1 MGAGGDG
8 ARPVGET
15 AGMDDFDAPR
25 LADLRQRRSAKWR
38 QYGDDVLPA
47 WIAESDVPLAEPVAR
62 ALHEAVDRGDTGYAH
77 PAELRDTVVDWIGRV
92 YGWRIAPDDVL
103 VLPDVMTG
111 VAEVLR
117 VVTAPG
123 DGVVINTP
131 VYPPFAATVAQVG
144 RRVVEVPLISG
155 ADGWSLDV
163 DGLERAFADGAR
175 AFLLCSPHN
184 PVGAVWP
191 ADVLADVARRAARY
205 DVTVLADE
213 IHAPLTLPGADH
225 TPYPLVSPEA
235 AGQSVLLTSA
245 SKAWNLA
252 GLKCA
257 VAIAGSPRM
266 RAALERT
273 DPHLQWSVGHLG
285 ALAMIAALRDGA
297 EWLDGLLAHLDRN
310 RALLGKLLGD
320 HLPGVGYRPPQ
331 ASYLTWLD
339 CRALGL
345 GPDPAAAFLRA
356 GVALSSGPDFGSPGE
371 GFARLNIA
379 TTETLL
385 EGAVRRMARAVA
397 S

>member
-1 MGAGGDG
+1 
-8 ARPVGET
+8 
-15 AGMDDFDAPR
+15 MDDFDTLR

-38 QYGDDVLPA
+38 EYGDALPV

-62 ALHEAVDRGDTGYAH
+62 VLHEAVDRGDTGYAH
-77 PAELRDTVVDWIGRV
+77 PDELRETVVGWIGRV
-92 YGWRIAPDDVL
+92 YDWRIATDDVL

-117 VVTAPG
+117 VVTGPG

-144 RRVVEVPLISG
+144 RRVVEVPLISDPG
-155 ADGWSLDV
+155 GWSLDV
-163 DGLERAFADGAR
+163 DGLERAFACGAR
-175 AFLLCSPHN
+175 AYLLCSPHN

-191 ADVLADVARRAARY
+191 ADVLAAVARLAARY

-225 TPYPLVSPEA
+225 TPYPLVSSDA
-235 AGQSVLLTSA
+235 ADQSVLLTSA

-257 VAIAGSPRM
+257 VAVAGSPRM
-266 RAALERT
+266 RAALDRT
-273 DPHLQWSVGHLG
+273 DPHLRWGVGHLG
-285 ALAMIAALRDGA
+285 ALAMIAALRDGS

-310 RALLGKLLGD
+310 RALLGKLLAD
-320 HLPGVGYRPPQ
+320 HLPGVGYQPPQ

-345 GPDPAAAFLRA
+345 GPDPAAAFLRS
-356 GVALSSGPDFGSPGE
+356 GVALSSGPDFGPPGE

-379 TTETLL
+379 TTEALV
-385 EGAVRRMARAVA
+385 EEAVRRMARAVGP
-397 S
+397 

>member
-1 MGAGGDG
+1 
-8 ARPVGET
+8 
-15 AGMDDFDAPR
+15 MDDFDAPR
-25 LADLRQRRSAKWR
+25 LVDLRQRRSAKWR
-38 QYGDDVLPA
+38 EYDGDVLPV

-77 PAELRDTVVDWIGRV
+77 PDELRETVIAWIGRV
-92 YGWRIAPDDVL
+92 YGWRIADDDVL

-117 VVTAPG
+117 VVTGPG
-123 DGVVINTP
+123 DGVVINPP
-131 VYPPFAATVAQVG
+131 VYPPFAATVTQVG
-144 RRVVEVPLISG
+144 RRVVEVPLTPG

-163 DGLERAFADGAR
+163 DGLERAFAAGAR
-175 AFLLCSPHN
+175 AYLLCSPHN

-191 ADVLADVARRAARY
+191 ADVLADVARLAARY

-235 AGQSVLLTSA
+235 AGHSVLLTSA

-257 VAIAGSPRM
+257 AAVAGSLRM
-266 RAALERT
+266 RDALDRT
-273 DPHLQWSVGHLG
+273 DPHLRWGVGHLG
-285 ALAMIAALRDGA
+285 ALAMIAALRDGSD
-297 EWLDGLLAHLDRN
+297 WLNALLAHLDRN
-310 RALLGKLLGD
+310 RALLAKLLAD

-339 CRALGL
+339 CRTLGL
-345 GPDPAAAFLRA
+345 GPDPAAAFLRS
-356 GVALSSGPDFGSPGE
+356 GVALSSGHGFGPPGE

-379 TTETLL
+379 TTGALVE
-385 EGAVRRMARAVA
+385 EAVRRMARAVD